1 MTNTEKVSPRQGGVM
16 ATQRVDEHRVGVLVP
31 EHYVFLDVLDLYAG
45 GGKDDVAALVTRA
58 SVPRAWVSFADR
70 QKAKA
75 AQYARR
81 VVGDRPSL
89 SQCSICGAH
98 IRYAVVWSWRPDGAG
113 EVGIITTGVD
123 CAASMGAAKLSEV
136 AARAGALREFVAGMR
151 KKARAAEEAVPAE
164 AAERWTKIDQT
175 RREWLAAS
183 PQNRRVSGFLYRTVQ
198 EHVTAGCVGPEKCF
212 YCSLAEDLVT
222 RGTLTERQVS
232 AVMRVVSGPI
242 PAPYLPIPSGVTVVM
257 GKIMS
262 LKAGKM
268 LVQGNGFRVWTL
280 PPVEL
285 RSAAT
290 GSEVRFVADLESS
303 AKDERFLIGRDARDG
318 EVVG

>member
-136 AARAGALREFVAGMR
+136 AARAGALREFVAGLFR
-151 KKARAAEEAVPAE
+151 LRL
-164 AAERWTKIDQT
+164 RSGGRRST
-175 RREWLAAS
+175 RRG
-183 PQNRRVSGFLYRTVQ
+183 VSGWLRLRRIG
-198 EHVTAGCVGPEKCF
+198 GCLDFCTGRFRSMLLPGV
-212 YCSLAEDLVT
+212 LV
-222 RGTLTERQVS
+222 
-232 AVMRVVSGPI
+232 P
-242 PAPYLPIPSGVTVVM
+242 
-257 GKIMS
+257 
-262 LKAGKM
+262 
-268 LVQGNGFRVWTL
+268 
-280 PPVEL
+280 
-285 RSAAT
+285 RSA
-290 GSEVRFVADLESS
+290 F
-303 AKDERFLIGRDARDG
+303 IARLLRIW
-318 EVVG
+318 